1 MYGPMRISG
10 TARMARGIRKAKK
23 GHLNLWSDEAI
34 LLKPPGYGLGA
45 SLKMM
50 ERGYGFMP
58 RL

>member
-1 MYGPMRISG
+1 MRISG

-50 ERGYGFMP
+50 ERGYGFTA